1 MVSIRD
7 QYTAYVFLCDQGRH
21 AIIGCRENIFIA
33 SEKKE
38 SLIAFVAFFY
48 SMTHDI

>member
-21 AIIGCRENIFIA
+21 AIIGCMENIFIA

-38 SLIAFVAFFY
+38 SLIASVAFFY
-48 SMTHDI
+48 SMMHDI